1 MIARTAL
8 LGLALLTVA
17 CEGTAAPERPS
28 GPVIDQAD
36 ILSPEAEKALDD
48 RLRRYWDQ
56 KETAIVVATVPSL
69 KSETVESAAVR
80 LYDSWG
86 IGSPKTQRGVLL
98 LIAHQDRK
106 LRIEIGCGLQ
116 TVLPTETLAGIIRE
130 EITPHFR
137 ASDFDGGASAG
148 VDALM
153 RRIDTANLAPGPIS
167 RRCQQMIKEA
177 A

>member
-17 CEGTAAPERPS
+17 CDREAAPERPS
-28 GPVIDQAD
+28 EPVIDRAD
-36 ILSPEAEKALDD
+36 ILSPNAEKVLDD
-48 RLRRYWDQ
+48 KLRRYWDQ

-69 KSETVESAAVR
+69 KGETVESAALR
-80 LYDSWG
+80 LFDSWG

-98 LIAHQDRK
+98 LIAHEDRK

-116 TVLPTETLAGIIRE
+116 TVLPTETLAGIIRD

-137 ASDFDGGASAG
+137 ASDFDGGTSAG

-153 RRIDTANLAPGPIS
+153 RRIDTANVAPGPVS
-167 RRCQQMIKEA
+167 RHCQQMMKDA

>member
-1 MIARTAL
+1 MI
-8 LGLALLTVA
+8 
-17 CEGTAAPERPS
+17 
-28 GPVIDQAD
+28 DHAD
-36 ILSPEAEKALDD
+36 ILSPEAEKALHD

-137 ASDFDGGASAG
+137 ASDFDGGASAD